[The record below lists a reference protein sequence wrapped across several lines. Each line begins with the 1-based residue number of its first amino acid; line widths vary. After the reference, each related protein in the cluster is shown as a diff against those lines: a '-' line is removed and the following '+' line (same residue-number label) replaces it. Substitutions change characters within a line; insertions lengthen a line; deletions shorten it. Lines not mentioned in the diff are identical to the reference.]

1 MRKSSARPLN
11 HNQALSGRAR
21 RLFGRHWAMGHRFE
35 RCDALPER
43 VVHIVKPGQ

>member
-11 HNQALSGRAR
+11 HNQALFGRAAC
-21 RLFGRHWAMGHRFE
+21 LLGRHWTMRHRFE